1 MTRIGESSRYRIM
14 KNYLLILMLAMGLAG
29 CGGSSGGAGV
39 KQNDPVTEDPT
50 DVPTDETDPDDLI
63 DTGDTT
69 NVSYLPLMTLE
80 LYKDWSGFENDRRFR
95 IYGHNPF
102 IEHLMISPVDATT
115 LAPIDNALI
124 SDFDVMEDDVPLNP
138 QTNFQMLQKVLGN
151 QIHLNTAIVINTSP
165 AMDLVDRAA
174 LINAIKDYVN
184 SVKQSR
190 NEAIKNQTFTVW
202 AFDGGRVAGDGGI
215 VEETNGFTSDTTE
228 LHSALDTVLAG
239 WSAGK
244 YRVSGTNHAYDAVV
258 EAIGRF
264 KGDGPFSNAE
274 DLSTD
279 GPNDL
284 WDYVTSDGVWFSN
297 ILLFSAG
304 YSDTNRFNAE
314 YAVKAIE
321 SQSLS
326 VYDTDSDPSGSASAT
341 KELGK
346 ALFYMVPEGEAQD
359 GVFAGLAAGTFEL
372 EYSSGRYSFASSLI
386 VKQEEVIASRINT
399 ENQYVIR
406 YASAIRSGEG
416 HKAKLASRT
425 AEDKYGYSLEWEFDR
440 VDFDP
445 SLYQMPEPTPE
456 ITGANNEYLSANVAF
471 YSDIQTFYPATRWT
485 NAGYST
491 NSYSWASTGDISI
504 NTDGSVTVAASNS
517 FPIELTLTND
527 ALAKSVTIEIR

>member
-1 MTRIGESSRYRIM
+1 M
-14 KNYLLILMLAMGLAG
+14 KNYLLILMLAIGLAG
-29 CGGSSGGAGV
+29 CGGSSGGPGG
-39 KQNDPVTEDPT
+39 KQNTDAEEDPT
-50 DVPTDETDPDDLI
+50 EVPVEETDPDDLI

-95 IYGHNPF
+95 IYGHTPF
-102 IEHLMISPVDATT
+102 IEHLVISPVNATT
-115 LAPIDNALI
+115 LAPIETASI
-124 SDFDVMEDDVPLNP
+124 GDFDLMEDDVPLNP

-151 QIHLNTAIVINTSP
+151 QIHLNSAIVINTSP
-165 AMDLVDRAA
+165 AMDMIDRVA
-174 LINAIKDYVN
+174 LINAIKAYIN
-184 SVKQSR
+184 GVKLSSNR
-190 NEAIKNQTFTVW
+190 AIQNQTFTIW

-239 WSAGK
+239 WNSGK

-264 KGDGPFSNAE
+264 NGDGPFSNTE
-274 DLSTD
+274 DLSAD

-326 VYDTDSDPSGSASAT
+326 VYDTDTGPSGSASAT

-346 ALFYMVPEGEAQD
+346 ALFYMVPKDVTQD
-359 GVFAGLAAGTFEL
+359 GIFSGLAAGTIEL
-372 EYSSGRYSFASSLI
+372 EYANGNYSFAATLLD
-386 VKQEEVIASRINT
+386 KQEEVIASRINT
-399 ENQYVIR
+399 DNQYVIR
-406 YASAIRSGEG
+406 YASAIRSGED

-440 VDFDP
+440 VVTDP
-445 SLYQMPEPTPE
+445 SLFQMPEPTPE
-456 ITGANNEYLSANVAF
+456 ITGSNNEYISANVAF
-471 YSDIQTFYPATRWT
+471 YSGIQTFYPATRWT
-485 NAGYST
+485 NTIYTAD
-491 NSYSWASTGDISI
+491 NYSWSSTGSISI
-504 NTDGSVTVAASNS
+504 NTDGSVLVSSDNT

-527 ALAKSVTIEIR
+527 SLSKSVTIEIR